1 MDTITLRQAWALAE
15 DLPGPGGKG
24 PGLGGVRGAGT
35 GVRGGVRKRLFPLP
49 LGLGGRIGYNK
60 GKAKPPEKK
69 KPASGPKG
77 EKIWLSS
84 RSRRII
90 SRPRC

>member
-1 MDTITLRQAWALAE
+1 MDTITLRQARLWPRICPALEEKARAWAE
-15 DLPGPGGKG
+15 FE
-24 PGLGGVRGAGT
+24 GLEPVF
-35 GVRGGVRKRLFPLP
+35 VGGVRKRLFPLP

-60 GKAKPPEKK
+60 GGAKPPEKK
-69 KPASGPKG
+69 KPASEPKG

>member
-1 MDTITLRQAWALAE
+1 MDTHHPSAGPALAE

-35 GVRGGVRKRLFPLP
+35 GVRGGVRKCLFPLP

-60 GKAKPPEKK
+60 GGAKPPEKK
-69 KPASGPKG
+69 KPASEPKG